1 MSGTGPC
8 SFEAILLTRQPR
20 EDCYHLSCA
29 LPNLSSREDFERN
42 IAALGA
48 ISDIFR
54 PFAESRQPRTS
65 VLVKGAR
72 ALGERRVAVGAE
84 RGKERD
90 EAIAQSFR
98 GGAAAIVEKF
108 EGLLSQPF
116 N

>member
-8 SFEAILLTRQPR
+8 LFEAILLTRQPR
-20 EDCYHLSCA
+20 EDCYHLSSA

-72 ALGERRVAVGAE
+72 ALGEKRVAVGAE

-90 EAIAQSFR
+90 EAVAQSYR